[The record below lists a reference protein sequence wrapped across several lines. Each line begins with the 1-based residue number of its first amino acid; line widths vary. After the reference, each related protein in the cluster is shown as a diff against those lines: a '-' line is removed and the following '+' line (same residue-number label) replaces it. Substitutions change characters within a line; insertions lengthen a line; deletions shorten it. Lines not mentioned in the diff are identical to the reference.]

1 MIGTNII
8 ILYSLDNDKA
18 WQSYLK
24 KNSQAKNR
32 TEFLLFVFPSAIYVN
47 SRINKPVN
55 TLVIWQINTLLCL
68 YYSLSFSE
76 NMAAYL
82 GMKATFLIE
91 RISNCHYHHCTDES
105 SVKPLVLPESAVI
118 LNVEN
123 NAKMILIFQSLRKFS
138 HCKQRIV
145 HCEINTTYIWPSPD
159 VPFVPKCLY
168 IPENCKPSAGVHFSL
183 DVLPSWD
190 DRGSCAHKCVY

>member
-123 NAKMILIFQSLRKFS
+123 NAKMILIFQSLCKFS

-145 HCEINTTYIWPSPD
+145 QLCIAKLIQLTFGVLQMSRL
-159 VPFVPKCLY
+159 CQ
-168 IPENCKPSAGVHFSL
+168 SAFIYLRIVSQ
-183 DVLPSWD
+183 VLMTILSIVTACSFI
-190 DRGSCAHKCVY
+190 G